1 MTLDRA
7 TIEAVDRSGM
17 LGDVLAMPLQ
27 LGDGLWR
34 AQSANI
40 GRADSPGGLVV
51 CGMGGSAIG
60 GDLALAALGD
70 RATRPIYVVRG
81 YAIESWTPPETL
93 VLCSSYSGETEEVL
107 ACFEAAGAAG
117 ARRVVL
123 TTGGSLAEAARAEGL
138 PVIGVPSG
146 MQPRAAVL
154 YGIVGALE
162 CATVC
167 GAAPSLHSEIDTAT
181 ALVERLVEEWGP
193 DSSEGSLP
201 KRLARELQGKLPVIY
216 GSGPTVAVAR
226 RWHTQ
231 LNENAESAA
240 FWSELPEA
248 NHNEICGW
256 ERGTETAPL
265 AAVFLEDPDQHPR
278 IGRRIELM
286 SQEVE
291 RSGAPALRVK
301 ARGESRLDRVLSHVL
316 LGDLVSVYLAALEG
330 VDPTPVEAIERLK
343 AGLD

>member
-1 MTLDRA
+1 
-7 TIEAVDRSGM
+7 
-17 LGDVLAMPLQ
+17 MPLQ
-27 LGDGLWR
+27 LGDALWR
-34 AQSANI
+34 AQSADI
-40 GRADSPGGLVV
+40 RPVDSPGGLVV

-93 VLCSSYSGETEEVL
+93 VLCSSYSGETEETL

-123 TTGGSLAEAARAEGL
+123 TTGGSLAEAARAEG
-138 PVIGVPSG
+138 
-146 MQPRAAVL
+146 RAGDRRAVRHAAAR
-154 YGIVGALE
+154 GRRSTGSSARSS
-162 CATVC
+162 ARWP
-167 GAAPSLHSEIDTAT
+167 AAPRRRSTPRST
-181 ALVERLVEEWGP
+181 RP
-193 DSSEGSLP
+193 RRCSSGSSRSGARTPPTTRLP
-201 KRLARELQGKLPVIY
+201 KRLAHDLRGTLPVIH
-216 GSGPTVAVAR
+216 GSGPTVAIAR

-231 LNENAESAA
+231 LNENAKVPA

-248 NHNEICGW
+248 NHNEICAW
-256 ERGTETAPL
+256 ERGTGLAPL

-278 IGRRIELM
+278 IGRRIDLTCE
-286 SQEVE
+286 EVE
-291 RSGAPALRVK
+291 RSGAPAIRVK
-301 ARGESRLDRVLSHVL
+301 ARGESRLERVLSHLL

-343 AGLD
+343 AGLP